1 LIQEDSTMSSADI
14 VSISACKELLSIDDR
29 DDTILAL
36 VIASSSARVER
47 YLMRRVLEHDFCA
60 VFDSVGQRDLV
71 LSEYPVRNVASVR
84 CDPMRVF
91 GDETR
96 LADNAWYCATV
107 PYDVLEDMPAVL
119 IFDPFHSLPVGRQII
134 RIEYTAGYP
143 LEQMPEDLK
152 LATVELVAWELRRVK
167 SKQIGVSGLVPT
179 SGRMER
185 TVLEMQMPANV
196 REMLE
201 PYRRRT
207 W

>member
-1 LIQEDSTMSSADI
+1 MSSVDL
-14 VSISACKELLSIDDR
+14 VVLSVCKELLSIDDR
-29 DDTILAL
+29 DEASLAIM
-36 VIASSSARVER
+36 VASSSARIER
-47 YLMRRVLEHDFCA
+47 YLMRRILEQHFA
-60 VFDSVGQRDLV
+60 GYFDSVGQRDLV
-71 LSEYPVRNVASVR
+71 LSEYPVRNLASVR
-84 CDPMRVF
+84 CDPERVF
-91 GDETR
+91 GDETK

-107 PYDVLEDMPAVL
+107 PYDVFEDLPGVL
-119 IFDPFHSLPVGRQII
+119 IFDPFLSLPTGHRII
-134 RIEYTAGYP
+134 RVEYTAGYP
-143 LEQMPEDLK
+143 FEQIPEDLK

>member
-1 LIQEDSTMSSADI
+1 MNGAAI
-14 VSISACKELLSIDDR
+14 VSIDWCRELLGTDER
-29 DDTILAL
+29 DSAIIET

-47 YLMRRVLEHDFCA
+47 YLMRRIVERSFVHYL
-60 VFDSVGQRDLV
+60 DSVGERQIV
-71 LSEYPVRNVASVR
+71 LPDYPVRSVDSLR
-84 CDPMRVF
+84 CDPERLF
-91 GDETR
+91 GDETN
-96 LADNAWYCATV
+96 LDGGAWYCATV
-107 PYDVLEDMPAVL
+107 PYDVFEDLPGVL
-119 IFDPFHSLPVGRQII
+119 IFDPFLSLPVGRQII

-152 LATVELVAWELRRVK
+152 LATVELVAWELRRVR

>member
-1 LIQEDSTMSSADI
+1 MSSANL
-14 VSISACKELLSIDDR
+14 VSLSACTELLSIDDR
-29 DDTILAL
+29 DEAILAL
-36 VIASSSARVER
+36 LVASSSARVER
-47 YLMRRVLEHDFCA
+47 YLTRQILEHNFLGE
-60 VFDSVGQRDLV
+60 FDSLGQRDVV
-71 LSEYPVRNVASVR
+71 LSEYPVRNVTSVC
-84 CDPMRVF
+84 CDPERVF
-91 GDETR
+91 GDDTK

-107 PYDVLEDMPAVL
+107 PYDVFEDLPGSL
-119 IFDPFHSLPVGRQII
+119 IFDPFLTLPFGRRVI
-134 RIEYTAGYP
+134 RVEYTAGYP
-143 LEQMPEDLK
+143 LDAMPEDLK
-152 LATVELVAWELRRVK
+152 LATLELVAWELRRVK